1 MPSARSVR
9 RILVSSA
16 DSTPMPLSLGEG
28 GRVLAG
34 PMLPDAEVNTTV
46 VENIYVMQCFIAI
59 MCRLVRHANLPL

>member
-1 MPSARSVR
+1 
-9 RILVSSA
+9 
-16 DSTPMPLSLGEG
+16 MPLSLGEG